1 MLINIYGPCNSIS
14 EVISVIVTNGVVR
27 LACDQSENVTST
39 LGRKVDK
46 CSLLRNVYFCLI
58 AALRDSR
65 PLLVDGLA
73 NAAPTYLC
81 RRMIIFHFP

>member
-1 MLINIYGPCNSIS
+1 MDHLYARDSIS
-14 EVISVIVTNGVVR
+14 EVISVTVANGVVR
-27 LACDQSENVTST
+27 LACDQSDNITST

-58 AALRDSR
+58 AALRNSR

-73 NAAPTYLC
+73 NAAPSYLC
-81 RRMIIFHFP
+81 RRMIISHFP

>member
-1 MLINIYGPCNSIS
+1 MDHLYACNSIL
-14 EVISVIVTNGVVR
+14 EVILVTVANGVVR
-27 LACDQSENVTST
+27 LACDQSDSITST

-58 AALRDSR
+58 VALRDSR
-65 PLLVDGLA
+65 SLLVDGLA
-73 NAAPTYLC
+73 NTAPSYLC